1 MAAPNH
7 TKQSEEALTKMLPK
21 ETPPLLRLADAARI
35 FNLSKSTLLRLRNKG
50 AIKTFKTLGG
60 QHMYFR
66 DEIINFINQ
75 NTHELQ
81 KPDASR

>member
-1 MAAPNH
+1 MAVLTL

-35 FNLSKSTLLRLRNKG
+35 FNLSKSTLLRLRNSG
-50 AIKTFKTLGG
+50 SIKTFKTLGG
-60 QHMYFR
+60 QHMFFR
-66 DEIINFINQ
+66 DEILNFINQ

-81 KPDASR
+81 KPDSPR